1 MERCYTLDN
10 KLVIPD
16 TIEGLPVTELDN
28 IYIFPNC
35 AKAGAAG
42 SRTGKESRKVCGEVL
57 EELTL
62 PEHLEKVGAYAFYNC
77 FHLKK
82 LSCCSTVKD
91 WGAGVFTGCT
101 RITELDIRIFPEAKS
116 SFKEILSEL
125 RQMLVVDYRDEQGKL
140 LAKLIFPEFFEE
152 SIENTPARIIM
163 REMHGCGHMYR
174 YCFSGTDFQF
184 WEYDKLLPTAEI
196 LESPVL
202 VCRMAIYRLYWPK
215 GLTEEWKEEYWKY
228 IKKHP
233 EEAAKGLAERGK
245 GEILAWLA
253 QKKETDVRMI
263 EQMIQAAAG
272 LGDAQVSAILMDAR
286 HKKMGAQAGINR
298 SKSPNFRVIAFNGSW
313 SRFFRFSG
321 KYISMFLS
329 ALRRLSNT

>member
-1 MERCYTLDN
+1 M
-10 KLVIPD
+10 
-16 TIEGLPVTELDN
+16 
-28 IYIFPNC
+28 
-35 AKAGAAG
+35 
-42 SRTGKESRKVCGEVL
+42 CGEVL

-62 PEHLEKVGAYAFYNC
+62 PEHLEKVGAYAFHNC

-116 SFKEILSEL
+116 NFKEILSEL

-196 LESPVL
+196 LESPPL
-202 VCRMAIYRLYWPK
+202 
-215 GLTEEWKEEYWKY
+215 
-228 IKKHP
+228 
-233 EEAAKGLAERGK
+233 
-245 GEILAWLA
+245 LA
-253 QKKETDVRMI
+253 QRSDRGMERRILEVYQKTSGRSSKGSCRTGGKRNPFL
-263 EQMIQAAAG
+263 AG
-272 LGDAQVSAILMDAR
+272 TEKRNRRPDDRADDPGCCRAGGCPGFSHPYGCKTQKAG
-286 HKKMGAQAGINR
+286 GAGGR
-298 SKSPNFRVIAFNGSW
+298 
-313 SRFFRFSG
+313 
-321 KYISMFLS
+321 
-329 ALRRLSNT
+329 